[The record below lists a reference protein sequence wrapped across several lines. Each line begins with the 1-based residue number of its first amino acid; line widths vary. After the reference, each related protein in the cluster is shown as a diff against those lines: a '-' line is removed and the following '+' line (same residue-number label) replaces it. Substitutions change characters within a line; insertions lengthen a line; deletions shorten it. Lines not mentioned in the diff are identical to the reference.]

1 MRSDGEHTWIDAPAD
16 PATHHPTTLA
26 PDPACPPEHE
36 HDFYLWDLCGYLIL
50 RNTMSSEWVERV
62 NAAYEWARDNDR
74 LKDGIYRLPSPY
86 GDPFREM

>member
-1 MRSDGEHTWIDAPAD
+1 MRKPEADDVVRSASD
-16 PATHHPTTLA
+16 
-26 PDPACPPEHE
+26 
-36 HDFYLWDLCGYLIL
+36 LIL
-50 RNTMSSEWVERV
+50 RDTMSPEWVERV